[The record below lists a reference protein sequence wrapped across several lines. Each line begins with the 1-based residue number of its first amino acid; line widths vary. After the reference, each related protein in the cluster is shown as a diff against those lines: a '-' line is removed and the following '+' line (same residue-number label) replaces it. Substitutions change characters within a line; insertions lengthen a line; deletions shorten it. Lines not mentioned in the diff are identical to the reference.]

1 MSSEVTATANRGH
14 EPTMA
19 RVDLDP
25 SDARNLVGRVIA
37 ERYRVDSV
45 LGEGGMGAVLS
56 CHHLGLKRDVA
67 LKILHAE
74 LGRNKEISARFAREA
89 QSASR
94 LEHPNCVQ
102 VMDFGE
108 WRYDADAAPMQYLAM
123 QLLEGHELTKELGTP
138 LAASR
143 AVDLILQVLSGL
155 EHAHAHGIVH
165 RDLKPENI
173 FVTHDHEG
181 KELLK
186 LVDFG
191 IAKIVSGDG
200 AKDGMTRAGLIFG
213 TPKYMS
219 PEQGTGSDV
228 DQRTDVYSAGVIL
241 YEMLSGHTP
250 FDADDVVQLIRKQIS
265 EDPPALPPFVPR
277 PLAAIVDRMLAKL
290 RDERYPD
297 IASVRAALR
306 ELRPQLESVAPAS
319 PTPSIV
325 QALASSGTIAR
336 ERTLSGAHDVAQAV
350 RRMTLPAQRFAR
362 GLDPKHKRILGFS
375 AGGVGFVMLLALMW
389 PSGDADEETDAT
401 SPAAAAAEVGL
412 PDWLQKGDE
421 RQDEPEVQPDKPLK
435 IFSPA
440 DGAPA
445 AHLAEVD
452 RQIDANNL
460 AAAATRLNQLIDE
473 YPDDPRLRIRRGRIQ
488 ARSKSKDDRALDAYE
503 KALDL
508 DPRLLEDGALMA
520 EIIAAMRQPQA
531 RDKALNLAVR
541 KLGERGHPFLLE
553 LVNDDKAVLGFVDRQ
568 RALEALSSSASSAA
582 KVNHEL
588 NVALDLW
595 QAGQSL
601 TPCESF
607 SRALGTVET
616 NPSAYY
622 LGTVHRVTPPSAT
635 DDLPPVRKVI
645 CDSLPGRLDAVRE
658 TLVQRYNVP
667 PKQWTV
673 PAAYAPK
680 KKRRRRWFR

>member
-1 MSSEVTATANRGH
+1 
-14 EPTMA
+14 MA
-19 RVDLDP
+19 SVDLDP
-25 SDARNLVGRVIA
+25 ADAKNLVGRVIA
-37 ERYRVDSV
+37 DRYRVDAV
-45 LGEGGMGAVLS
+45 LGEGGMGAVLR
-56 CHHLGLKRDVA
+56 CHHLGLKRDIA
-67 LKILHAE
+67 LKVLHAE

-108 WRYDADAAPMQYLAM
+108 WRYHPEAPPMQYLAM
-123 QLLEGHELTKELGTP
+123 QLLEGHELTEELGRP
-138 LAASR
+138 LATTR
-143 AVDLILQVLSGL
+143 AVDLMLQVLAGL
-155 EHAHAHGIVH
+155 EHAHSHGIVH

-173 FVTHDHEG
+173 FVTRDHEG

-241 YEMLSGHTP
+241 YEMLCGNTP
-250 FDADDVVQLIRKQIS
+250 FDADDVVNLIRKQIS
-265 EDPPALPPFVPR
+265 EDPPPLPDFVPR

-290 RDERYPD
+290 RDERFPD

-306 ELRPQLESVAPAS
+306 EIRPRLESEAPAAT
-319 PTPSIV
+319 PTADFVRAI
-325 QALASSGTIAR
+325 ARSGTVAR
-336 ERTLSGAHDVAQAV
+336 VRTLSGAHEVAQAV
-350 RRMTLPAQRFAR
+350 RRVTLPAQRFAS
-362 GLDPKHKRILGFS
+362 GLDPRHRRILGIA
-375 AGGVGFVMLLALMW
+375 AGGLGFVTLLALMW
-389 PSGDADEETDAT
+389 PGGNAEERDDEAPTKA
-401 SPAAAAAEVGL
+401 SVAEVGL
-412 PDWLQKGDE
+412 PWGKKSE
-421 RQDEPEVQPDKPLK
+421 SKPEPEPPPESEPNLLK
-435 IFSPA
+435 VFAPA
-440 DGAPA
+440 EGAPA
-445 AHLAEVD
+445 DDLAEVD
-452 RQIDANNL
+452 RLIEGKNL

-488 ARSKSKDDRALDAYE
+488 ARSKSKDDKALDAYE

-508 DPRLLEDGALMA
+508 DPTLLGDKALRE

-541 KLGERGHPFLLE
+541 KLGEHGHAFLIE
-553 LVNDDKAVLGFVDRQ
+553 LLNEDRAVLGYVDRH
-568 RALEALSSSASSAA
+568 RALEALSSSEESLA
-582 KVNHEL
+582 KVNREL

-595 QAGQSL
+595 QANQSL

-607 SRALGTVET
+607 SRALNTVEEE
-616 NPSAYY
+616 PSAYY
-622 LGTVHRVTPPSAT
+622 LGTVHRVSPPKAS
-635 DDLPPVRKVI
+635 DDSSPMSKVLCDALPARLEAAR
-645 CDSLPGRLDAVRE
+645 DSLMQL
-658 TLVQRYNVP
+658 YNVP
-667 PKQWTV
+667 SKQWTV

-680 KKRRRRWFR
+680 KKRRRRGWFR